1 MIIRLVRVGAVAL
14 SLATVAV
21 LGAGC
26 QPGESTGD
34 AAGTPTAGPTTAAPS
49 PTAAPNTKEVC
60 QAVTDIFLDGSVK
73 IADDSVKAIEKGLSV
88 AQQNKQLKTTLT
100 GLAGQLE
107 AEAAKATDPKVKA
120 LVEGIVTDIQTGA
133 KSADP
138 VKFLQTDF
146 VKVGTAIDKECVA

>member
-1 MIIRLVRVGAVAL
+1 MNVRSVRTGLVAL

-26 QPGESTGD
+26 QPDEPTTE
-34 AAGTPTAGPTTAAPS
+34 AAGTPTAGPSTAAPS

-60 QAVTDIFLDGSVK
+60 EAVTNIFLDGSVK
-73 IADDSVKAIEKGLSV
+73 IADDSVKAIEKQLSV
-88 AQQNKQLKTTLT
+88 AQQEKQLQTTLT

-120 LVEGIVTDIQTGA
+120 LVEGIVADIESGA
-133 KSADP
+133 KSGDP
-138 VKFLQTDF
+138 VKFLQGEF
-146 VKVGTAIDKECVA
+146 VQVGTRIDRECIG